1 MPVNVSSQD
10 GSIAIP
16 VTKDKHSA
24 HVRSDLPRRFPSSI
38 DDRTMLTRTTS
49 ALLPPAIGGEVA
61 GSPAPRPFSNNA

>member
-1 MPVNVSSQD
+1 MAVDFSNQD

-16 VTKDKHSA
+16 VTKDRRSA
-24 HVRSDLPRRFPSSI
+24 HVRTDLPGRFSSSI
-38 DDRTMLTRTTS
+38 DDRTILTRTTS